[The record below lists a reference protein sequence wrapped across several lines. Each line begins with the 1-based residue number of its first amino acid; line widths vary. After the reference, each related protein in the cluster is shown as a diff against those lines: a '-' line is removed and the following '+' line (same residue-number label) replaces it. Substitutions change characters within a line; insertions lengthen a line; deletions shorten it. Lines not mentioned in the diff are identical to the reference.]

1 MSINSPY
8 VNSAGFK
15 AALEVLYGT
24 EHIGCSV
31 CSTMSS
37 RNVAR
42 IGELLTVQIGREIYG
57 LSLIKY
63 QKNDCSYKRHVC
75 DSFQYLTIA
84 S

>member
-1 MSINSPY
+1 MVRNMY
-8 VNSAGFK
+8 
-15 AALEVLYGT
+15 
-24 EHIGCSV
+24 IGSSV

-63 QKNDCSYKRHVC
+63 QKNDCSYKRHVF
-75 DSFQYLTIA
+75 DSFKYLTVLLY
-84 S
+84 SKNNHPCTYFHTNDNSF